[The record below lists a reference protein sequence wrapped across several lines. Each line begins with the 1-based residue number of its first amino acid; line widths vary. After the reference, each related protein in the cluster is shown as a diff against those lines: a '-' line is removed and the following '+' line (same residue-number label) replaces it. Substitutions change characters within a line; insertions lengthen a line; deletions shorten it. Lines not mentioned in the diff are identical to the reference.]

1 MVPGLSSMVPRVVS
15 GDHRNDHQ
23 GDIARE
29 LVLAVGRIAGPLT
42 ELREA
47 MRNGCLATVDDNFDD
62 NPGERRQTP
71 ANSRFE

>member
-1 MVPGLSSMVPRVVS
+1 
-15 GDHRNDHQ
+15 
-23 GDIARE
+23 
-29 LVLAVGRIAGPLT
+29 LT

-62 NPGERRQTP
+62 NLGERRQTP

>member
-1 MVPGLSSMVPRVVS
+1 MVPRVVS
-15 GDHRNDHQ
+15 GDRRNDHQ

-47 MRNGCLATVDDNFDD
+47 MSNGCLATVDDNFDD
-62 NPGERRQTP
+62 NPAERRQTP